1 MSLIG
6 NSVGKRGANK
16 KPDVRAI
23 QCLLN
28 LNSNMV
34 QAGLLTKLAM
44 NGVLDKPTQ
53 DAIDLY
59 QAKVMKSPKPDGR
72 VDSNGGLIRRL
83 ASALGPLPTGP
94 GQGRARES
102 RQGRHGIHDG

>member
-1 MSLIG
+1 MGTIG
-6 NSVGKRGANK
+6 NSVGKRGTNK

-34 QAGLLTKLAM
+34 QSGLRTKLAM
-44 NGVLDKPTQ
+44 NGVLDQATQ

-59 QAKVMKSPKPDGR
+59 QAKVMK
-72 VDSNGGLIRRL
+72 
-83 ASALGPLPTGP
+83 
-94 GQGRARES
+94 
-102 RQGRHGIHDG
+102 